1 MDDFTQGRNVTPLP
15 AGLTTFDWETK
26 LVDLLPDEWALEDE
40 WASKK
45 ANVRDTLT
53 HVTGMPRWV

>member
-1 MDDFTQGRNVTPLP
+1 MDDFAQGRNVTPLP

-40 WASKK
+40 CASKK